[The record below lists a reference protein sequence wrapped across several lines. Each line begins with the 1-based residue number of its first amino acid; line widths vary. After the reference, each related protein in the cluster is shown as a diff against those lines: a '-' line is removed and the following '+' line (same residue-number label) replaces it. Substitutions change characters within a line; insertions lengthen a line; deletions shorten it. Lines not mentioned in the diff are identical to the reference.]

1 MTSPP
6 LPLLLSLPS
15 SAVGHI
21 ALIGIGATAILDL
34 WLMALRRAGVPT
46 QPMAWIG
53 RWVGHMARGRFAH
66 VSIGQA
72 PAVPGEAVLGWLV
85 HYAVGVAFAALLVV
99 IAGPGWLLAPSWE
112 PALGVGVATVLMPW
126 FVMQPA
132 MGAGIAASRTAAPF
146 QNRLRS
152 LANHLVFGVGL
163 LVSALALQALR

>member
-6 LPLLLSLPS
+6 PLLLLSLPPG
-15 SAVGHI
+15 VLGHI

-53 RWVGHMARGRFAH
+53 RWVAHMAHGRFAH
-66 VSIGQA
+66 ASIGQA
-72 PAVPGEAVLGWLV
+72 PAVRGEALLGWLV
-85 HYAVGVAFAALLVV
+85 HYAVGIAFAALLVV

-112 PALGVGVATVLMPW
+112 PAVGVGIATVLMPW

-132 MGAGIAASRTAAPF
+132 MGAGVAASRTAAPF
-146 QNRLRS
+146 QNRLRN
-152 LANHLVFGVGL
+152 LANHFVFGVGL
-163 LVSALALQALR
+163 LVSALVLQALR